1 MRTLWFL
8 IEKETKQI
16 WRNSIMV
23 PLIILLPTLEL
34 LVFPFAATFEIKD
47 IRLSIVD
54 KDHSSTS
61 RELTQKISSSGYF
74 KIKNYASSYKEAL
87 SNIEKSR
94 VDMIIEIPHNFGK
107 DISQGKRATVQ
118 VSADAVD
125 GTKGSIGSSYINA
138 VLMDF
143 AAQATAKVTTKAVVQ
158 SARQTT
164 TQATGTTA
172 PQSVQSIDKDAQRSQ
187 QTQDVYATVS
197 QSTQTPPQITVT
209 PQYRYNAL
217 LNYKTYMVPGL
228 IVIMLTL
235 VGCVLTAL
243 NIVSER
249 EQGTLEQ
256 INVSPVK
263 KTYYLLG
270 KLIPFWIIGIAI
282 LLISLL
288 IAYLVYGIEPVGSV
302 WTIILLSS
310 IYMIVFSGF
319 GLLISVSSNNMQR
332 SMFVAFFFLIIFFL
346 IGGLFTP
353 ISSMPEWAQW
363 IAAFNPAAYFIDAI
377 RLIVLKGS
385 TLHDVSRHLII
396 LSGFAILFNGLTI
409 VTYHKVR

>member
-8 IEKETKQI
+8 FEKETKQI

-47 IRLSIVD
+47 VRITVVD
-54 KDHSSTS
+54 KDHSSVS

-74 KIKNYASSYKEAL
+74 KIKNYASSYEEAL
-87 SNIEKSR
+87 DNVEESR
-94 VDMIIEIPHNFGK
+94 VDMIIEIPQNFGK
-107 DISQGKRATVQ
+107 DISQGKRTTVQ
-118 VSADAVD
+118 ISADAVD
-125 GTKGSIGSSYINA
+125 GTKGSIGASYINA

-143 AAQATAKVTTKAVVQ
+143 AAQKTQQAAMQAQTSNPQATTPQQAAEIQ
-158 SARQTT
+158 SA
-164 TQATGTTA
+164 
-172 PQSVQSIDKDAQRSQ
+172 
-187 QTQDVYATVS
+187 
-197 QSTQTPPQITVT
+197 QTPPQITVT

-217 LNYKTYMVPGL
+217 LDYNTYMVPGL

-235 VGCVLTAL
+235 VGCILTAL

-249 EQGTLEQ
+249 QQGTLEQ

-263 KTYYLLG
+263 KTVYLLG
-270 KLIPFWIIGIAI
+270 KLIPFWIIGIVI

-288 IAYLVYGIEPVGSV
+288 IAWLVYGIKPVGSV
-302 WTIILLSS
+302 WAIILLSS
-310 IYMIVFSGF
+310 VYMLVFSGF
-319 GLLISVSSNNMQR
+319 GLLISVSSNNLQR
-332 SMFVAFFFLIIFFL
+332 SMFIAFFFLIIFFL

-363 IAAFNPAAYFIDAI
+363 IAAFNPAAHFIEAI

-385 TLHDVSRHLII
+385 TLRDLSYHLMI
-396 LSGFAILFNGLTI
+396 LSVFAVLFNGLT
-409 VTYHKVR
+409 VLTYHKVR

>member
-1 MRTLWFL
+1 MRILWFL

-23 PLIILLPTLEL
+23 PLIVMLPTLEL

-47 IRLSIVD
+47 ARVAIVD
-54 KDHSSTS
+54 KDRSSTS
-61 RELTQKISSSGYF
+61 RELIHKISSSGYF
-74 KIKNYASSYKEAL
+74 KIKNYVCSYEQAL
-87 SNIEKSR
+87 EDIEESR
-94 VDMIIEIPHNFGK
+94 VDMIIEIPQNFGK
-107 DISQGKRATVQ
+107 DISQGKRTAIQ
-118 VSADAVD
+118 ISADAVD
-125 GTKGSIGSSYINA
+125 GTKGSISSSYINA

-143 AAQATAKVTTKAVVQ
+143 GAQKA
-158 SARQTT
+158 
-164 TQATGTTA
+164 
-172 PQSVQSIDKDAQRSQ
+172 Q
-187 QTQDVYATVS
+187 QTAMQHRTEAVEI
-197 QSTQTPPQITVT
+197 PQITIT

-217 LNYKTYMVPGL
+217 LDYKTYMVPGL

-263 KTYYLLG
+263 KVYYLLG
-270 KLIPFWIIGIAI
+270 KLIPFWVIGIQI

-288 IAYLVYGIEPVGSV
+288 IAWFVYGIKPVGSV
-302 WTIILLSS
+302 GLIILLSS
-310 IYMIVFSGF
+310 IYMLVFSGF

-332 SMFVAFFFLIIFFL
+332 SMFVAFFFLIIYFL

-353 ISSMPEWAQW
+353 ISSMPQWAQW
-363 IAAFNPAAYFIDAI
+363 IAAFNPAAYFVEAI

-385 TLHDVSRHLII
+385 TLRDLSYHLIV
-396 LSGFAILFNGLTI
+396 LSLFAILFNGLT
-409 VTYHKVR
+409 VLTYHKVR

>member
-8 IEKETKQI
+8 FEKETKQI
-16 WRNSIMV
+16 LRNSIMV

-47 IRLSIVD
+47 VRVAIVD
-54 KDHSSTS
+54 QDNSSTS

-74 KIKNYASSYKEAL
+74 KIKNYASSYEEAL
-87 SNIEKSR
+87 DNIEKSR
-94 VDMIIEIPHNFGK
+94 VDMIVEIPRNFGR
-107 DISQGKRATVQ
+107 DILQGRCATIQ

-143 AAQATAKVTTKAVVQ
+143 AAQKAREKAMKSTALVASSQ
-158 SARQTT
+158 SAML
-164 TQATGTTA
+164 
-172 PQSVQSIDKDAQRSQ
+172 QSLPESAMQS
-187 QTQDVYATVS
+187 TS
-197 QSTQTPPQITVT
+197 QSASPQPTPPQITVT

-249 EQGTLEQ
+249 ELGTLEQ

-263 KTYYLLG
+263 KAYYLLG

-288 IAYLVYGIEPVGSV
+288 IAWLVYGIEPIGSV

-310 IYMIVFSGF
+310 IYMLVFSGF

-332 SMFVAFFFLIIFFL
+332 SMFIAFFFLIIFFL

-353 ISSMPEWAQW
+353 ISSMPQWAQW
-363 IAAFNPAAYFIDAI
+363 IAAFNPAAYFIEAI

-385 TLHDVSRHLII
+385 TLHDLSRHLII
-396 LSGFAILFNGLTI
+396 LSGFAILFNGLTVI
-409 VTYHKVR
+409 TYHKVR

>member
-1 MRTLWFL
+1 VR
-8 IEKETKQI
+8 I
-16 WRNSIMV
+16 
-23 PLIILLPTLEL
+23 
-34 LVFPFAATFEIKD
+34 A
-47 IRLSIVD
+47 IVD
-54 KDHSSTS
+54 QDHSSTS
-61 RELTQKISSSGYF
+61 RELTQKIASSGYF
-74 KIKNYASSYKEAL
+74 KIKKHANSYNEAL
-87 SNIEKSR
+87 ESIEKAR
-94 VDMIIEIPHNFGK
+94 VDMIVEIPYNFGK
-107 DISQGKRATVQ
+107 DISQGKHTSIQ

-143 AAQATAKVTTKAVVQ
+143 AAQASVEAAQKAQQAAAQ
-158 SARQTT
+158 SQ
-164 TQATGTTA
+164 
-172 PQSVQSIDKDAQRSQ
+172 IAQI
-187 QTQDVYATVS
+187 
-197 QSTQTPPQITVT
+197 TPPRITVT

-217 LNYKTYMVPGL
+217 LDYKTYMVPGL

-270 KLIPFWIIGIAI
+270 KLIPFWIVGIAI

-288 IAYLVYGIEPVGSV
+288 IAWLVYSIEPVGSV
-302 WTIILLSS
+302 WAIILVSS
-310 IYMIVFSGF
+310 IYMLVFSGF

-353 ISSMPEWAQW
+353 ISSMPQWAQL
-363 IAAFNPAAYFIDAI
+363 IAALNPAAYFIEAI

-385 TLHDVSRHLII
+385 TLHDLSYHLII
-396 LSGFAILFNGLTI
+396 LSIFAVLFNGLT
-409 VTYHKVR
+409 VATYHKVR